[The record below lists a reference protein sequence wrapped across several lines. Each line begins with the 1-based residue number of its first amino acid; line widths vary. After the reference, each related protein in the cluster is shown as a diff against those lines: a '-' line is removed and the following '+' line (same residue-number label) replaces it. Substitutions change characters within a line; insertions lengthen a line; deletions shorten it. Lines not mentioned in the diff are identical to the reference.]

1 MIRYFENKKENIF
14 WKIEIDYDTI
24 IIHSGETG
32 TEGDLSITEDAYTE
46 RERPLEVLFDS
57 MVTETRNTKGFE
69 EVLVDNLLEHIEKGH
84 NIKLKGRLKKFYDDT
99 EYKQYQG
106 KTCPTLECK
115 VDFAS
120 AYAQGDFYQE
130 YYNKE
135 DIQIN
140 LIPISSMIF
149 GDYEEEQKWIGIDP
163 SLEDTPVYGLYT
175 SGDYEL
181 VYDNIDAFLADL
193 R

>member
-1 MIRYFENKKENIF
+1 MIRYFENKTENIF
-14 WKIEIDYDTI
+14 WKIEIDYDII
-24 IIHSGETG
+24 IIHSGEIG

-46 RERPLEVLFDS
+46 LEMPTEVLFDS

-84 NIKLKGRLKKFYDDT
+84 DIKLKGRLKKFYDDA

-106 KTCPTLECK
+106 KTCPPLKCK

-120 AYAQGDFYQE
+120 AGVQGYFDEE
-130 YYNKE
+130 YYNDDDNQLE
-135 DIQIN
+135 
-140 LIPISSMIF
+140 LIPIASKIF
-149 GDYEEEQKWIGIDP
+149 GDYEDEQQWIGIDP
-163 SLEDTPVYGLYT
+163 NLEDTPVYGLYT
-175 SGDYEL
+175 SGDYEV